1 MYSVHWKPGKRQWPQ
16 KKDWKSCYIE
26 NQKKEW
32 RQNLVTLKT
41 RQTDCLDSV
50 SRLPIFRPLFSCS
63 WHDHWLTCIFYLWN
77 EYAEHACVCWPRWI
91 FSSYF
96 SLTKMVVSMALEVG
110 VRYCVYFQKW
120 ENNDMNRK
128 YIGSARIVLCS
139 HISSSPKANPV
150 SSRKRR
156 INVRQNQGSRI
167 NVRPNPHR
175 FIVKSANG
183 TSFTCRSVIGIP
195 WLNTAKD
202 FHPIL
207 IVYFVET
214 VVSKI

>member
-139 HISSSPKANPV
+139 HISSFPRLITV
-150 SSRKRR
+150 SSQKRR
-156 INVRQNQGSRI
+156 IIVW
-167 NVRPNPHR
+167 PNPNQCQAKSSPISR
-175 FIVKSANG
+175 FFKN
-183 TSFTCRSVIGIP
+183 C
-195 WLNTAKD
+195 
-202 FHPIL
+202 
-207 IVYFVET
+207 
-214 VVSKI
+214 

>member
-1 MYSVHWKPGKRQWPQ
+1 M
-16 KKDWKSCYIE
+16 YIE
-26 NQKKEW
+26 NQEKDNDPRKKIENLVALKTRKKW

-139 HISSSPKANPV
+139 HISSFSKANLTE
-150 SSRKRR
+150 KKD
-156 INVRQNQGSRI
+156 QCQAKSRI
-167 NVRPNPHR
+167 KDQCQA
-175 FIVKSANG
+175 KSSPVHCKICKWHKLHLQSCHWNSMIEYSKG
-183 TSFTCRSVIGIP
+183 FSSNLDCLFCRDSCI
-195 WLNTAKD
+195 
-202 FHPIL
+202 
-207 IVYFVET
+207 
-214 VVSKI
+214 

>member
-1 MYSVHWKPGKRQWPQ
+1 MTEE
-16 KKDWKSCYIE
+16 KKIE
-26 NQKKEW
+26 NLGTLKTRKKEW

-91 FSSYF
+91 FSPYF

-139 HISSSPKANPV
+139 HISSFPRLITV

-156 INVRQNQGSRI
+156 SGQIQINA
-167 NVRPNPHR
+167 RPNPHR
-175 FIVKSANG
+175 YRDSLKTANG
-183 TSFTCRSVIGIP
+183 TSYTYRAVIKIQ

-202 FHPIL
+202 SHPIL